1 MKNKMLLSFVVV
13 VITSLSC
20 NFLSPSSTNSP
31 VNVPVIPV
39 VDFVTP
45 AEPLNVI
52 VQLDDASTASSTIT
66 PAGGSLTLTAVD
78 GTAFMLDIPAE
89 ALTADTLITMTV
101 VKSIE
106 GAPLDN
112 NTPSAVQ
119 LEPSGLLFDEFVTLT
134 ILPAQEIP
142 IENQII
148 FGYEGSGDDYHL
160 AVVDS
165 KSKDI
170 KIKLMEF
177 SGAGV
182 GTGSDAAWAANLQIQ
197 ASNAS
202 TRLWQKWGEFS
213 QKERQGQIFGTVED
227 STELANQTSSTL
239 DQFED
244 QVVLKELVAAEL
256 DCKFAPQAVRDLLL
270 LGRARQ
276 LLFSKET
283 PGFSEKLEKLSK
295 IIMECKWAYQIVGGL
310 DDWQTDTVVCDILTP
325 FTLTGGGISV
335 NFSGGLSGTY
345 TYTGLFNSNGTG
357 TYTISLANG
366 IGSPGTMTGGGV
378 GSAGGASNSGTET
391 YTLTPMESCN

>member
-20 NFLSPSSTNSP
+20 NFLFPSSTNSP
-31 VNVPVIPV
+31 ANIPVIPA

-52 VQLDDASTASSTIT
+52 VQLDNASTASSTIT
-66 PAGGSLTLTAVD
+66 PDGGNLTLTAVD
-78 GTAFMLDIPAE
+78 GTVFMLDVPAE
-89 ALTADTLITMTV
+89 ALAADTLITMTV

-148 FGYEGSGDDYHL
+148 FGYEGSGEDYHL

-213 QKERQGQIFGTVED
+213 QKERQGQILGTVED
-227 STELANQTSSTL
+227 STELASQTASSGSI
-239 DQFED
+239 
-244 QVVLKELVAAEL
+244 
-256 DCKFAPQAVRDLLL
+256 RRS
-270 LGRARQ
+270 GR
-276 LLFSKET
+276 
-283 PGFSEKLEKLSK
+283 SER
-295 IIMECKWAYQIVGGL
+295 
-310 DDWQTDTVVCDILTP
+310 
-325 FTLTGGGISV
+325 
-335 NFSGGLSGTY
+335 
-345 TYTGLFNSNGTG
+345 
-357 TYTISLANG
+357 
-366 IGSPGTMTGGGV
+366 
-378 GSAGGASNSGTET
+378 AGGR
-391 YTLTPMESCN
+391 